1 MEGWIMADIKATSLG
16 GIPKGDTSARPS
28 SPNIGDPYYN
38 GQTGV
43 LEIYTSSGW
52 QVCSAVPGAPTI
64 GTATAVAASTRSYAS
79 GGSVS
84 VPFAAAENGGFPTTY
99 VVTSSPGGLFNSGSS
114 SPIAVSGLT
123 AGTAYT
129 FSVSATNGFGNS
141 VSSASSNSITPQTL
155 PQAPTIGTASAVGTI
170 GNVEL
175 TFTAGNAGGSSITN
189 YKYSTDGTTYTAF
202 SPAQTTSPL
211 TISGLPTGVSTTI
224 SIKAVTANGDSL
236 ASSASNSVIPL
247 AAKATGGTVYI
258 SGGYVYHKFTST
270 STFVPSSSISNA
282 SILIIAGGGGATNG
296 AGGAGGVVNST
307 SVSMSSGT
315 TYTATVGAGGAGNN
329 GGGSGV
335 GATSGVNS
343 TFTGGALSLTAAVG
357 GGGAGGGWTGSG
369 NGTNAKSGGS
379 GGGGEMR
386 YGVGGANVLDTGG
399 APTSGQGNAG
409 GNGGLTSSSPNLKYC
424 CGGGGG
430 AGSAGGNA
438 NATSASGN
446 GGNGTSA
453 YSAWGSATSS
463 GVNVSGTYYYAAAS
477 GGAAGG
483 SSGSAS
489 STNGIGFS
497 STLATNINTGN
508 GGFGSQSSIGN
519 RIGNSGIIIVRYQ

>member
-1 MEGWIMADIKATSLG
+1 MEGRIMPDIRVSSLG
-16 GIPKGDTSARPS
+16 GIPKGNTSARPS
-28 SPNIGDPYYN
+28 NPNIGDPYYN

-84 VPFAAAENGGFPTTY
+84 VPFTAAENGGFPTTY
-99 VVTSSPGGLFNSGSS
+99 VVTASPGGLFNSGSS

-129 FSVSATNGFGNS
+129 FSVAATNGFGNS

-236 ASSASNSVIPL
+236 ASS
-247 AAKATGGTVYI
+247 
-258 SGGYVYHKFTST
+258 
-270 STFVPSSSISNA
+270 
-282 SILIIAGGGGATNG
+282 
-296 AGGAGGVVNST
+296 
-307 SVSMSSGT
+307 VS
-315 TYTATVGAGGAGNN
+315 GGAGNN
-329 GGGSGV
+329 GGGAGV

-409 GNGGLTSSSPNLKYC
+409 GNGGLTSTSPNLKYC

-453 YSAWGSATSS
+453 YSAWGAATSS

-483 SSGSAS
+483 SAGSAN

-508 GGFGSQSSIGN
+508 GGFGSQSSIGD